1 MAKSIR
7 RGEKLIGTAGELYT
21 AFELTM
27 MGMECDLVK
36 QDGTD
41 VVVIKGDGV
50 HVAQRVEVKT
60 CTYIDRN
67 YYNFTISKG
76 GEKRPYTKED
86 CDIIALVALEERKI
100 QFLPVSKVSTI
111 KTKKLHVDTFRRDEE
126 ITQRSWKYSLGK
138 SIEESRD
145 LLNKIIL

>member
-1 MAKSIR
+1 MAKSIS
-7 RGEKLIGTAGELYT
+7 RGGKLIGTAGELYT

-86 CDIIALVALEERKI
+86 CDIIALVALQERKI
-100 QFLPVSKVSTI
+100 QFLPVSKVTKI
-111 KTKKLHVDTFRRDEE
+111 KTKKINVDLFRRDEE
-126 ITQRSWKYSLGK
+126 ITQRSWKYALEK
-138 SIEESRD
+138 SIKESRD